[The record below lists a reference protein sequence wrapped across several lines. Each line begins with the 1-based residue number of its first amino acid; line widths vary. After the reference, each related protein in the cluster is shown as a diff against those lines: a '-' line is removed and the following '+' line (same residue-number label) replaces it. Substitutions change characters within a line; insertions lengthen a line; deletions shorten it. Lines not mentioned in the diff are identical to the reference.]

1 MTDISVTPYPDVA
14 DFPAPPRRTRT
25 DRLTLVKKVVP
36 EIDVVMG
43 LQPAALLSHAH
54 TKPARSRRIILDAIP
69 ELPAAA

>member
-1 MTDISVTPYPDVA
+1 
-14 DFPAPPRRTRT
+14 
-25 DRLTLVKKVVP
+25 LTLVKKVVP
-36 EIDVVMG
+36 EIDVVMS